1 MRNYYMQ
8 NILLKS
14 AACALMLFL
23 YASSAAA
30 QEYVQLPAAIHMSS
44 DISDGK
50 LTLEEIAAIAKESG
64 ISVLIPTDRD
74 SMSWEYG
81 IGPLRN
87 IFKKRVAER
96 SVFSYGIKKYLQ
108 RLDSLKK
115 KYPGMIIIPGV
126 ESAPYYYWQGS
137 IFNDDLVIRDWHKHM
152 LVVGLSTPHDLEYLP
167 VLGNSKGVRQPF
179 DVRSIFLAWPL
190 ALAVF
195 GIWCVRKRRYSYSD
209 SSGKSLGPYSRFWRM
224 TGIIALFV
232 SGLLL
237 INNYPFQYQKFD
249 QYHGSKGVMPYQNL
263 IDYANGRKGLTFW
276 AHPEAANI
284 DKSGPVSIETDEH
297 SDYLLKTR
305 DYTGFAVFYEGY
317 KRVGSIGGV
326 WDRILL
332 EYCKGNRKSPI
343 WAIGGLSFD
352 KTGELSSYMNDV
364 RTVLLSRGSTAPDAM
379 DALKNGRMYCLRG
392 KDSSSFVLDQFTVT
406 DAAGNNKTMGE
417 QSKIGNNPMIRIEAH
432 LLRGQD
438 KSFTIQLI
446 KDGALLRVFETASP
460 FAVSY
465 VDSSAPGSPRSYYR
479 VQITSRDLVVI
490 SNPIFVQRQ

>member
-1 MRNYYMQ
+1 MMNYCGQ
-8 NILLKS
+8 KILPKF
-14 AACALMLFL
+14 AIALLIL
-23 YASSAAA
+23 ILSVATAAA
-30 QEYVQLPAAIHMSS
+30 QEYLQLPAAIHMSS

-50 LTLEEIAAIAKESG
+50 LSLEAIAAIASVND
-64 ISVLIPTDRD
+64 IAVLIPTDRD

-87 IFKKRVAER
+87 IFKKRVAGR

-152 LVVGLSTPHDLEYLP
+152 LVVGLAKPADLEYLP
-167 VLGNSKGVRQPF
+167 VLGNSKGFRQPF

-190 ALAVF
+190 ALAAF
-195 GIWCVRKRRYSYSD
+195 GIWCVRRR
-209 SSGKSLGPYSRFWRM
+209 KPKI
-224 TGIIALFV
+224 GIVIFLISILF
-232 SGLLL
+232 L
-237 INNYPFQYQKFD
+237 INNFPFRYQKFD
-249 QYHGSKGVMPYQNL
+249 QYHGSMGVMPYQNL

-276 AHPEAANI
+276 AHPEAANK

-305 DYTGFAVFYEGY
+305 GYTGFAIFYEGF

-343 WAIGGLSFD
+343 WAIGGLSYD
-352 KTGELSSYMNDV
+352 KTGSLESYMNDV

-392 KDSSSFVLDQFTVT
+392 KDAPSFVLDQFTVT
-406 DAAGNNKTMGE
+406 DAEGNDKTMGE
-417 QSKIGNNPMIRIEAH
+417 QSNVGNNPIIRIEAH

-446 KDGALLRVFETASP
+446 KDGALLRVFETVSP
-460 FAVSY
+460 FAVSH
-465 VDSSAPGSPRSYYR
+465 VDSLASESPRSYYR